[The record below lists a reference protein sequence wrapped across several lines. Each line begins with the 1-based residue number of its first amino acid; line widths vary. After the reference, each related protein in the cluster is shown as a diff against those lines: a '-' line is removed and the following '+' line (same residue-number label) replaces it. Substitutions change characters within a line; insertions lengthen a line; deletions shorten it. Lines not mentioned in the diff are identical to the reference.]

1 MAQAARLSLRMQ
13 KELKLLLSDP
23 PPGASFPLLSADSDL
38 FSLSSI
44 DAQIEGPEE
53 TVYAKGIFHIK
64 IQIPERYPFQPPS
77 VTFATPIYH
86 PNIDNGGRICLD
98 ILNLPPKGA
107 WQPSLNISTVLT
119 SIGLLLSEPNPDDG
133 LMCEASREY
142 KYNRQ
147 AFDQKA
153 RSMTEKYAKA
163 GAGGNACSS
172 QSNQIHS
179 KTTTMEVNTA
189 GRESRHVV
197 DKNVVSHKKC
207 GTRWK
212 LSLDSSGLTHKRD
225 GVGEVNEVPNDH
237 ILLSNCKKQMEIEG
251 ARKESKGMN
260 DDYIWSQDK
269 LCGSRRKL
277 SLETFD
283 QFEKGNGND
292 KANLVP
298 NCDLSSKAQ
307 ESSMTSSRSSL
318 LKAGN
323 HHYGNQEQDSK
334 SINDSTNMI
343 SNKPTVGKKKPLGSS
358 DACQISDGCNEEMI
372 VDPCKSD
379 SNASHQASPILPAVN
394 NIEQPRKDFMD
405 KMENGYG
412 DLNCKR
418 FCTVGKKLALGFRDS
433 SQAQKK
439 DDKENVVPVHKTTL
453 PHPKIPSIGSSM
465 SKVGECYERESEI
478 SGLDVNRQKCRIGRK
493 LSLGRPAQLQRTN
506 DHKQLLSHS
515 QKLSEDPSKA
525 LHIEQ
530 DGRCDDKRK
539 SNYDDKIKIDE
550 RIKRQKTNESPISE
564 SVIVLDSEDSED
576 EENVCLRSK
585 SLLARKRIGK
595 WRVKA

>member
-1 MAQAARLSLRMQ
+1 
-13 KELKLLLSDP
+13 
-23 PPGASFPLLSADSDL
+23 
-38 FSLSSI
+38 
-44 DAQIEGPEE
+44 
-53 TVYAKGIFHIK
+53 
-64 IQIPERYPFQPPS
+64 
-77 VTFATPIYH
+77 
-86 PNIDNGGRICLD
+86 
-98 ILNLPPKGA
+98 
-107 WQPSLNISTVLT
+107 
-119 SIGLLLSEPNPDDG
+119 
-133 LMCEASREY
+133 
-142 KYNRQ
+142 
-147 AFDQKA
+147 
-153 RSMTEKYAKA
+153 
-163 GAGGNACSS
+163 
-172 QSNQIHS
+172 
-179 KTTTMEVNTA
+179 MEVNTT

-225 GVGEVNEVPNDH
+225 GDGEVNEVPKDH

-260 DDYIWSQDK
+260 DDYIRSQDK
-269 LCGSRRKL
+269 LLCGSRRKL

-283 QFEKGNGND
+283 QFQKGDGND

-298 NCDLSSKAQ
+298 NCGLSSKAQ
-307 ESSMTSSRSSL
+307 EPSVTSSKSSL

-323 HHYGNQEQDSK
+323 HHYDNQEQGK

-372 VDPCKSD
+372 VNPCKSD

-418 FCTVGKKLALGFRDS
+418 LCTVGKKLALGFRDS
-433 SQAQKK
+433 SKAQKK

-453 PHPKIPSIGSSM
+453 PHPKIPSMGSSM
-465 SKVGECYERESEI
+465 SKVGEFYERESEI
-478 SGLDVNRQKCRIGRK
+478 SGLDVSRQKCRIGRK
-493 LSLGRPAQLQRTN
+493 LSLGPPAQLQRTN
-506 DHKQLLSHS
+506 DDHKQLLSHS

-530 DGRCDDKRK
+530 DCRCDDKQK
-539 SNYDDKIKIDE
+539 SNYDDKIQIDE
-550 RIKRQKTNESPISE
+550 RIKRQKTNESPMSE

-595 WRVKA
+595 WRVRA